1 MDQTSFME
9 ITLMDEQSTQ
19 GSMPDNA
26 GGLFTPKAQQQ
37 GEYFSN
43 QPNNPNNSNDA
54 DLGNGPDDQALPQT
68 RPACTADQPGQS
80 VALITG
86 GNAGLGLA
94 AAIELAKLGWSIF
107 LQHAPGASPAQAQ
120 QAILHAAGQANQDV
134 QVVSKA
140 ADLGQTSQREQ
151 LVEGVLENLG
161 RIDMLV
167 NAVAGPTGQGEDLLE
182 LTEGHYAE
190 VIENLLTA
198 NLFLTQRVAS
208 EMVRMVEA
216 GLVENP
222 KIVTINSINAY
233 TSSVDSAPQC
243 IGQAGLGMMTRLFA
257 DRLGEYGIN
266 VYEVRI
272 GILATTSSDQGHA
285 RYDSLIAD
293 GLTPIRRW
301 GRPGDV
307 ARAISAIAQDLL
319 GFSTGQIINVDG
331 GFHLRR
337 L

>member
-1 MDQTSFME
+1 
-9 ITLMDEQSTQ
+9 
-19 GSMPDNA
+19 
-26 GGLFTPKAQQQ
+26 
-37 GEYFSN
+37 
-43 QPNNPNNSNDA
+43 
-54 DLGNGPDDQALPQT
+54 
-68 RPACTADQPGQS
+68 
-80 VALITG
+80 
-86 GNAGLGLA
+86 
-94 AAIELAKLGWSIF
+94 
-107 LQHAPGASPAQAQ
+107 
-120 QAILHAAGQANQDV
+120 
-134 QVVSKA
+134 
-140 ADLGQTSQREQ
+140 
-151 LVEGVLENLG
+151 
-161 RIDMLV
+161 MLV
-167 NAVAGPTGQGEDLLE
+167 NAVAAPAGQSEDLLE

-190 VIENLLTA
+190 AIQSLLTA

-216 GLVENP
+216 GLVESP

-243 IGQAGLGMMTRLFA
+243 IGQAALGMMTRLFA

-272 GILATTSSDQGHA
+272 GILATTSADQCHA